1 MIRPSMPAQRLVPA
15 VGVIVAIVVAGFL
28 TSAPAGAG
36 TLTKETETFGP
47 DPYGASFECDGFSAH
62 YVGHDEGTIITWFD
76 ANGDPVRQQGKIIA
90 VETDTNDLTGASVVV
105 RTQLNVHIDYV
116 RDIQRLTGIRN
127 LSTDPGR
134 GVVIQSVGNRVS
146 SASDPDVLVAVHGP
160 ADDINLGG
168 GFCEALSG

>member
-1 MIRPSMPAQRLVPA
+1 
-15 VGVIVAIVVAGFL
+15 
-28 TSAPAGAG
+28 
-36 TLTKETETFGP
+36 
-47 DPYGASFECDGFSAH
+47 
-62 YVGHDEGTIITWFD
+62 
-76 ANGDPVRQQGKIIA
+76 
-90 VETDTNDLTGASVVV
+90 
-105 RTQLNVHIDYV
+105 VHIDYV